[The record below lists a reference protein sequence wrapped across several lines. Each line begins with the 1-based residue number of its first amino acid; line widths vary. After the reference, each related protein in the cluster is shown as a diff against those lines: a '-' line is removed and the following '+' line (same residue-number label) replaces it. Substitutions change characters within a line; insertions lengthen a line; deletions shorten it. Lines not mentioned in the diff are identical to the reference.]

1 MYTKYTKNKGVVMNT
16 EIRKLMRANDFDLI
30 RSKKHDVW
38 QKAGYSH
45 KITTSK
51 TPSNRHV
58 LYAIKRDIRR
68 VNRMIGKE
76 GINYA

>member
-1 MYTKYTKNKGVVMNT
+1 MYTKYLRKKGVVMKT
-16 EIRKLMRANDFDLI
+16 EIKKLMRANDFDLI
-30 RSKKHDVW
+30 RSNKHDVW
-38 QKAGYSH
+38 KKAGYSY

-68 VNRMIGKE
+68 VNRMIGKD